1 MSTRITAAE
10 PLPQHPLGASGLMV
24 SRAGLGT
31 NAFGERLD
39 PERSAAVVASALDAG
54 ITFFDTADIYGHG
67 ESERILGS
75 VIGSAREDVVIAT
88 KAGMD
93 AGGLNGVDHGARAS
107 RRYLRRAVEG
117 SLQRLGTDYIDLYQ
131 LHWPDGITPMDETL
145 AAMNELIAEG
155 KVRYIGCSHFSGWQL
170 VDAAWRA
177 RTAGL
182 QGFIST
188 QSEYSLYNRH
198 AEAEIVPA
206 CLSAGMSLLP
216 YFPLASGL
224 LTGKYRSTEAAPEG
238 ALLSSGPKAERLQ
251 QADWALLDDL
261 DAFARERDISLL
273 ELAIGGLAAQ
283 PAVASVIAG
292 ATTPEQV
299 RANAAAAAWTP
310 TPEDLAE
317 LDRIEE
323 RHEAGSLARY
333 FTPGRI

>member
-1 MSTRITAAE
+1 MSEQLQTNGA
-10 PLPQHPLGASGLMV
+10 LPQRPLGESGLMV

-39 PERSAAVVASALDAG
+39 PESSAAVVTAALDAG

-67 ESERILGS
+67 ESERIIGRALGS
-75 VIGSAREDVVIAT
+75 HRDDVVVAT

-93 AGGLNGVDHGARAS
+93 AGGLNGADHGARAS

-117 SLQRLGTDYIDLYQ
+117 SLRRLNTDYIDLYQ

-145 AAMNELIAEG
+145 TAMNELVTEG

-177 RTAGL
+177 RSTGL
-182 QGFIST
+182 QRFIST

-198 AEAEIVPA
+198 AEVEIVPA
-206 CLSAGMSLLP
+206 CLSAGMALLP

-224 LTGKYRSTEAAPEG
+224 LTGKYGRSEAAPKG
-238 ALLSSGPKAERLQ
+238 SLLAAERVAARLQ
-251 QADWALLDDL
+251 HADWDLLDEL
-261 DAFARERDISLL
+261 DAFAQQLDISLL
-273 ELAIGGLAAQ
+273 TLAIGGLAAQ

-299 RANAAAAAWTP
+299 HANAAAAAWQP
-310 TPEDLAE
+310 TPAE
-317 LDRIEE
+317 LAQLDAIEA
-323 RHEAGSLARY
+323 RHSAASLARY
-333 FTPGRI
+333 FTPGRF